1 MTISDE
7 TLMAFADG
15 ELDDAARAEVELA
28 MREDPQIEKRIAE
41 HRAMR
46 ERVHAAYSAELS
58 EEIPDR
64 LLRAARGNAPAAQ
77 SSAGFGRAAPRARP
91 RRMRWRFPASVAAS
105 LIVGLGVGY
114 FVQSPLQSPLQRN
127 AGGAI
132 IARGPLATALS
143 SQLAAEQSPASAVRI
158 GLSFLAKSG
167 DYCRTFFLS
176 GAISPAGLA
185 CRHGADWQVVAL
197 TEERGAA
204 ADESGYRTAG
214 SAVPAAILSAVEG
227 QISGEPLDQAGEKDA
242 RGRHW
247 NALDRKAA
255 DR

>member
-15 ELDDAARAEVELA
+15 ELDGTARSAVELA

-46 ERVHAAYSAELS
+46 QRVQAAYSAELS

-64 LLRAARGNAPAAQ
+64 LLRAASGAGAAAQ
-77 SSAGFGRAAPRARP
+77 SNVGIERSASRARP
-91 RRMRWRFPASVAAS
+91 PRTRWRMPASMAAS

-114 FVQSPLQSPLQRN
+114 FVESPLKSPLMRN
-127 AGGAI
+127 AGGAM

-143 SQLAAEQSPASAVRI
+143 NQLAAEQSPASPVRI

-167 DYCRTFFLS
+167 DYCRTFVLS

-185 CRHGADWQVVAL
+185 CRRGVEWQVVTL

-204 ADESGYRTAG
+204 AGESGYRTAG
-214 SAVPAAILSAVEG
+214 SGISATILNAVEG
-227 QISGEPLDQAGEKDA
+227 QIAGEPLDQAGERTA

-247 NALDRKAA
+247 TAA

>member
-15 ELDDAARAEVELA
+15 ELDDTARAAVEAA
-28 MREDPQIEKRIAE
+28 MREDLHIERRIAE

-46 ERVHAAYSAELS
+46 ERVHAAYSAELI

-64 LLRAARGNAPAAQ
+64 LLTAARGAV
-77 SSAGFGRAAPRARP
+77 RAAPRARP
-91 RRMRWRFPASVAAS
+91 LRTRWRIPASMAAS

-114 FVQSPLQSPLQRN
+114 LVQSPLQSPLQRN

-143 SQLAAEQSPASAVRI
+143 NQLAAEQSAASPVRI

-167 DYCRTFFLS
+167 GYCRTFVLS

-185 CRHGADWQVVAL
+185 GRRGTEWQVVTL

-204 ADESGYRTAG
+204 AGESGYRTAG
-214 SAVPAAILSAVEG
+214 SAIPAAILSGVEA
-227 QISGEPLDQAGEKDA
+227 QV
-242 RGRHW
+242 
-247 NALDRKAA
+247 
-255 DR
+255 